1 MVTEILSYKRIRNV
15 AVFSWAPFLN
25 RKILFKKASFEKA
38 VRRTAQFS
46 KMDQLRSFRFSSSL
60 KTKLFCSVRQNPKSL
75 SNLWLKIWSGL
86 VLQGNELI
94 FFFQSRYELCKNWNC
109 QIYMYKLWNFDWH
122 LCSLEVWIFCAKW
135 IRINI

>member
-60 KTKLFCSVRQNPKSL
+60 KTKLFCSVIQNPKSR
-75 SNLWLKIWSGL
+75 LKSGL
-86 VLQGNELI
+86 VLLGNKLI

-109 QIYMYKLWNFDWH
+109 KVYMYELWNFDWH

-135 IRINI
+135 IRINIKTD